1 MPCGATQDGRVM
13 MRGLTEC
20 GPLEKGMANHFSIL
34 ALRTPWTAWRGKM
47 RTGRPGV
54 LWFLGSKRVGHDW
67 VTELNWTELI
77 GFSQEISFLSYWEIF
92 YLLIFCMPFLYL
104 YLWSCNFLFSFSP
117 PPPPSFSSLSP
128 FFSSLWCIFQFLTSA
143 WMPSE
148 NEFRSIF
155 TNPIFWKNLW
165 QSDIISSLNFFNRI

>member
-1 MPCGATQDGRVM
+1 MWGHPRWTGHDERSDRMWSTGE
-13 MRGLTEC
+13 GN
-20 GPLEKGMANHFSIL
+20 GKPLQYSCLENPMNSMKRQNEDREAWC
-34 ALRTPWTAWRGKM
+34 ALI
-47 RTGRPGV
+47 PGV
-54 LWFLGSKRVGHDW
+54 EKSRTRLSNW
-67 VTELNWTELI
+67 TELNWTDWF
-77 GFSQEISFLSYWEIF
+77 FSRDFFFLSYWEIF